1 MDSIIAKWKE
11 IVNWQRANLPD
22 PPSDFGDPAD
32 KSQIKKIE
40 SLLGEKVPEDF
51 RKLYAFSDGEKNR
64 EFGLLF
70 GHELADTNQIINSL
84 EFSHTLIKPEHPE
97 VTTPKQSDKLVKKII
112 EFYTSR
118 ILLSSWHRLEFTCAP
133 GSYGGPRLYVTET
146 TLSSD
151 YYIEEYD
158 LLEPVL
164 KELHQLEKESYN
176 WNELKCIVFP
186 DGRYDLKR
194 TYYNFDEDIPF
205 TSSPEGAIKKKYFH
219 YKWLPVFSDYG
230 GNYIGIDLDPDVRGK
245 KGQII
250 NFGRDEEDMVVIAD
264 HLESFFDFILN
275 EIKHNGAAEL
285 KNGTHLHD
293 VIKTIIKNR

>member
-22 PPSDFGDPAD
+22 PLSDFGDPAD

-84 EFSHTLIKPEHPE
+84 EFSRTLIKPEHPE
-97 VTTPKQSDKLVKKII
+97 VTNPEQSDKLVKKII

-118 ILLSSWHRLEFTCAP
+118 ILLPFWHRIEFTC
-133 GSYGGPRLYVTET
+133 
-146 TLSSD
+146 
-151 YYIEEYD
+151 
-158 LLEPVL
+158 
-164 KELHQLEKESYN
+164 
-176 WNELKCIVFP
+176 
-186 DGRYDLKR
+186 
-194 TYYNFDEDIPF
+194 
-205 TSSPEGAIKKKYFH
+205 
-219 YKWLPVFSDYG
+219 
-230 GNYIGIDLDPDVRGK
+230 
-245 KGQII
+245 
-250 NFGRDEEDMVVIAD
+250 MVVIAD

-275 EIKHNGAAEL
+275 EIKRNGAAEL